1 MNFYDY
7 DPTFQVEDHE
17 VECDPRFRLF
27 LHTTVEPHMVPP
39 HLAAYSSVIYFQ
51 RSRADIEETL
61 LDRFIYQEKSKLEE
75 ERVSLLQVKIQ
86 GEHSSTAKNM
96 AAICLLVMAAI
107 FLIGDYFKLSKNV
120 L

>member
-1 MNFYDY
+1 MSFYNY
-7 DPTFQVEDHE
+7 DPIFQVEDHE

-75 ERVSLLQVKIQ
+75 ERVSLLQVKT
-86 GEHSSTAKNM
+86 G
-96 AAICLLVMAAI
+96 
-107 FLIGDYFKLSKNV
+107 
-120 L
+120 

>member
-1 MNFYDY
+1 MYSKKFINDIQVQNHYKSASKAVKERISKLFYFYDEFYDY

-75 ERVSLLQVKIQ
+75 ERVSLLQVKR
-86 GEHSSTAKNM
+86 E
-96 AAICLLVMAAI
+96 
-107 FLIGDYFKLSKNV
+107 
-120 L
+120 

>member
-1 MNFYDY
+1 MSFYNY
-7 DPTFQVEDHE
+7 DPIFQVEDHE

-75 ERVSLLQVKIQ
+75 ERVSLLQVKKQ
-86 GEHSSTAKNM
+86 GEHSFTAKNM
-96 AAICLLVMAAI
+96 VMAAI
-107 FLIGDYFKLSKNV
+107 FQILDYFKLLFFFHSKIA